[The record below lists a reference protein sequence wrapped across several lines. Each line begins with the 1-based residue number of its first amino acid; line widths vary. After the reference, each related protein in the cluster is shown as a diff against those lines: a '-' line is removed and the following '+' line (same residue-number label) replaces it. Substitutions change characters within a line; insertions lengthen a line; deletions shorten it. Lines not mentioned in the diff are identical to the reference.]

1 MKGTKSRGF
10 TLVELL
16 VVILIISILISL
28 LLPAVNNAIKQAQKT
43 QCSNNVRQIGLAYLM
58 YIQDWDQ
65 NFMHFHAVPYFGW
78 VQPATGIPW
87 VEGYT
92 HNSNQVATYGGQTGL
107 NTAGAL
113 GLPGSAG
120 GDPDIVD
127 YGYRQDD
134 RDFDMNTGEA
144 DLIKGNEE
152 PPINTYVNNER
163 RVFKCPS
170 QKVIGPTEAVGGVG
184 GGNIGALTGAD
195 MFPKKDGFLAQ
206 QYSMGNNYAMNCAIT
221 QWWCLPGGF
230 MGPKKIGTI
239 TNGSKFVLFS
249 ENPGFEASVDGCD
262 ARYQQF
268 TSPEEYDTAGT
279 MTCDPGRMDLVYS
292 YHDANRNMNNTFFL
306 DGHVEYVEMQ
316 TQPQVLPNPA
326 YGFGRPGGP
335 CYAYEGTACNYCWD
349 YRDLVRP
356 DGE

>member
-43 QCSNNVRQIGLAYLM
+43 QCANNIRQIGLAYLM

-65 NFMHFHAVPYFGW
+65 NFMHFHSVPYFGW
-78 VQPATGIPW
+78 VQPPTGIPW
-87 VEGYT
+87 NDDST
-92 HNSNQVATYGGQTGL
+92 HNSHQVSTYGGATGL
-107 NTAGAL
+107 NKSSGI
-113 GLPGSAG
+113 GLPLSAG
-120 GDPDIVD
+120 GTDDVVD
-127 YGYRQDD
+127 YGSRQDD
-134 RDFDMNTGEA
+134 RDFDMNTGKA
-144 DLIKGNEE
+144 NMIQGNEE
-152 PPINTYVNNER
+152 PPINTYVNNEV

-170 QKVIGPTEAVGGVG
+170 QRVVGPTEAVGGVG

-195 MFPKKDGFLAQ
+195 MFPKVNGFLAE
-206 QYSMGNNYAMNCAIT
+206 YVAMGNNYAMNCAIT
-221 QWWCLPGGF
+221 AWWCLPGGY

-239 TNGSKFVLFS
+239 TNGSLFVLFA

-262 ARYQQF
+262 IVSQQF
-268 TSPEEYDTAGT
+268 TSPSDPIGD
-279 MTCDPGRMDLVYS
+279 MTGMTNDPGRMDLIYS

-306 DGHVEYVEMQ
+306 DGHCEYVEME
-316 TQPQVLPNPA
+316 TQPLMNTP

-335 CYAYEGTACNYCWD
+335 CVAYEGTKCNYVWD
-349 YRDLVRP
+349 FRDLILP

>member
-43 QCSNNVRQIGLAYLM
+43 QCANNVRQIGLAYLM

-65 NFMHFHAVPYFGW
+65 NFMHYHSADFDWAMP
-78 VQPATGIPW
+78 PTGILWNP
-87 VEGYT
+87 GGT
-92 HNSNQVATYGGQTGL
+92 RNCHQVSMYGGATGL
-107 NTAGAL
+107 NKAGGL
-113 GLPGSAG
+113 DLPGSMG
-120 GDPDIVD
+120 GPADVVD

-134 RDFDMNTGEA
+134 KDLDMNTGKA
-144 DLIKGNEE
+144 NLIQGNEE
-152 PPINTYVNNER
+152 PPLNTYVNNEV

-170 QKVIGPTEAVGGVG
+170 QRVIGPTEPVGGVG

-195 MFPKKDGFLAQ
+195 MFPKIDGFLAQ
-206 QYSMGNNYAMNCAIT
+206 WAAMGNNYAMNCAIT
-221 QWWCLPGGF
+221 GWWCLPGGF

-262 ARYQQF
+262 IINQQF
-268 TSPEEYDTAGT
+268 TNATDVMSDPTQMTA
-279 MTCDPGRMDLVYS
+279 DPGRMDLIYS
-292 YHDANRNMNNTFFL
+292 YHDLNRNMNNTFFL
-306 DGHVEYVEMQ
+306 DGHVEYVEME
-316 TQPQVLPNPA
+316 TQPHSDPG

-335 CYAYEGTACNYCWD
+335 CFAYEGTAVNYAWD
-349 YRDLVRP
+349 FRDLIYP